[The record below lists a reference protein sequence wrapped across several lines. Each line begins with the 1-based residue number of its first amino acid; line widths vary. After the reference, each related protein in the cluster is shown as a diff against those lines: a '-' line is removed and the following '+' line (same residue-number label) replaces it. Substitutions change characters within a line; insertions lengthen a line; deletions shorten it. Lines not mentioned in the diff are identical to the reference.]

1 MGNPQAQ
8 ARSVECDPTS
18 NDNQFDDWV
27 ADNGGARATD
37 LCNQSGLV
45 WTENSVASP
54 FSCDSETVTF
64 TVTDPCGFSASTTA
78 VFTVVDSQRP
88 TISPVASSVTVE
100 CNGSGNTADY
110 AAFLADN
117 GGARATD
124 VCAFSLT
131 WTNNAPAAGPTGCGT
146 QNVVFTVRDECNNA
160 ATTSASFIVRDTA
173 GPTITT
179 PAQARTVECA
189 DSTTNT
195 ATLNTWLS
203 ERGGATAVDTCY
215 GTNFTW
221 TNNFTALQSDGCNR
235 FADVT
240 FRVTDPCAQSSTTSA
255 RYTIV
260 DTTRPTITNVAADAV
275 FECNTTT
282 NASEVNAY
290 IAARGGATATDICS
304 SVVWSN
310 NFVAAPEECTG
321 PISVSFTATD
331 ACGNAATTVG
341 SIEIQDN
348 VAPAFTTFPANVRL
362 GCDQD
367 IHPDTAGFPVVFDAC
382 ASSPSLTWS
391 DVQFKEPDEGF
402 CPGDLITYRTWL
414 SMDDCGNVHTQ
425 EQIVTTVYARS
436 SGPCTPTQCPPC
448 VLDQCCEVVPDQVA
462 CNPVP
467 CNEVACVST
476 PCQAVPCIPNIECQD
491 PIDGGDGGL
500 GPAPVAS
507 ASPAPSCEPVYIY
520 VFDDDDTNADGGNN
534 NPIIQPRESEN
545 SSSSLVTSLAL
556 IVIAVLSILI

>member
-18 NDNQFDDWV
+18 TDNQFDDWV
-27 ADNGGARATD
+27 NDNGGARATD

-203 ERGGATAVDTCY
+203 ERGGA
-215 GTNFTW
+215 
-221 TNNFTALQSDGCNR
+221 

-290 IAARGGATATDICS
+290 IAAR
-304 SVVWSN
+304 
-310 NFVAAPEECTG
+310 
-321 PISVSFTATD
+321 
-331 ACGNAATTVG
+331 
-341 SIEIQDN
+341 
-348 VAPAFTTFPANVRL
+348 
-362 GCDQD
+362 
-367 IHPDTAGFPVVFDAC
+367 
-382 ASSPSLTWS
+382 
-391 DVQFKEPDEGF
+391 
-402 CPGDLITYRTWL
+402 
-414 SMDDCGNVHTQ
+414 
-425 EQIVTTVYARS
+425 
-436 SGPCTPTQCPPC
+436 
-448 VLDQCCEVVPDQVA
+448 
-462 CNPVP
+462 
-467 CNEVACVST
+467 
-476 PCQAVPCIPNIECQD
+476 
-491 PIDGGDGGL
+491 
-500 GPAPVAS
+500 
-507 ASPAPSCEPVYIY
+507 
-520 VFDDDDTNADGGNN
+520 
-534 NPIIQPRESEN
+534 
-545 SSSSLVTSLAL
+545 
-556 IVIAVLSILI
+556 